1 MVSLSV
7 GQMEQK
13 MESKNCIC
21 EAFKMILYLAQ
32 SRLVRVF
39 KSDSKSYTGPRS
51 KQDTSSVDSK
61 GHKGSSWLQ
70 FCHCFV
76 VASVPRTFN
85 KSQIPCFFT
94 KLHYPSDDLSL
105 AFCARAK
112 GRAHSML
119 RKCFIW
125 IIWQGIVFVHYEWAS
140 FNNSVLKSIGKWS
153 LGRLHQDVSCSF
165 SLAGYFDVW
174 GSFMNLA
181 QQKLDR
187 NFEWCCMFK
196 NLQI

>member
-1 MVSLSV
+1 MKLTNTQFSIRLLTKRQCILPKLLSYRWLSLIP
-7 GQMEQK
+7 
-13 MESKNCIC
+13 C
-21 EAFKMILYLAQ
+21 
-32 SRLVRVF
+32 
-39 KSDSKSYTGPRS
+39 TGPRS
-51 KQDTSSVDSK
+51 KNWSSVTQREQMTIALSLLSVDTRCH
-61 GHKGSSWLQ
+61 GHLTNPSST
-70 FCHCFV
+70 
-76 VASVPRTFN
+76 AP
-85 KSQIPCFFT
+85 SQSCTTPPMI
-94 KLHYPSDDLSL
+94 SL

-140 FNNSVLKSIGKWS
+140 FDYSVLTSIGKCS
-153 LGRLHQDVSCSF
+153 PGRLQLDVSRSF
-165 SLAGYFDVW
+165 SLAGSFDVW

-196 NLQI
+196 DLQI